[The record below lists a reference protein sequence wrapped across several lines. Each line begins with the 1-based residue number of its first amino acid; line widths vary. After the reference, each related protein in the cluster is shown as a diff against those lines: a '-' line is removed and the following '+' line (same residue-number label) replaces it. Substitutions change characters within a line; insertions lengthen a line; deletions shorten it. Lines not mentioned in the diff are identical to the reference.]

1 MTDAPSPQAGWES
14 AYAALREREGR
25 SDPEALLARPYLT
38 TGPLAAQ
45 WRIRARTYDR
55 FVAAVLAPLERTAG
69 RPLSILD
76 LGAGDG
82 WLAARMAGR
91 GHRSVALDVRLDAVD
106 GLAAGARLARPGA
119 RRFARVAASFEALPA
134 SRAAF
139 DLAVFNASIHYA
151 AELSRVLS
159 EARRAVRSGGR
170 IVLLDSPFY
179 RSAEAGEA
187 MVREKEQRTRETLP
201 DLADGLLSRS
211 SIEYLTRERLAA
223 AAAGSDLAFRR
234 IRVLY
239 PLSYELRGVR
249 ALLRR
254 DRPPSRFD
262 VWVAIVA

>member
-1 MTDAPSPQAGWES
+1 MSGSPSSQERWER

-25 SDPEALLARPYLT
+25 SDPEARLARPYLT
-38 TGPLAAQ
+38 KGPLAAQ
-45 WRIRARTYDR
+45 WRIRSRTYDR
-55 FVAAVLAPLERTAG
+55 FVAAVLVPLERERG

-91 GHRSVALDVRLDAVD
+91 GHRAVALDIRLDGID
-106 GLAAGARLARPGA
+106 GLAGGAP
-119 RRFARVAASFEALPA
+119 FARTIRGGFSRLAASFEALPA
-134 SRAAF
+134 PGAAY

-151 AELSRVLS
+151 ADLSRVLS
-159 EARRAVRSGGR
+159 EARRAVRKGGQ

-179 RSAEAGEA
+179 RSAKAGEA
-187 MVREKEQRTRETLP
+187 MVRQKKQRTRETLP
-201 DLADGLLSRS
+201 DLAEGLLARP
-211 SIEYLTRERLAA
+211 SIEYLTRARLAA
-223 AAAGSDLAFRR
+223 AASPWDLAFRR

-239 PLSYELRGVR
+239 PLSYELRSVH

-262 VWVAIVA
+262 VWVARVE

>member
-1 MTDAPSPQAGWES
+1 VTGSPSLQERWER
-14 AYAALREREGR
+14 AYATLREREGR
-25 SDPEALLARPYLT
+25 SDPEARLARPYLT
-38 TGPLAAQ
+38 KGPLAVQ

-55 FVAAVLAPLERTAG
+55 FVAAVLAPFERKAG

-91 GHRSVALDVRLDAVD
+91 GHRAVALDVRLDAVD
-106 GLAAGARLARPGA
+106 GLAAGALFA
-119 RRFARVAASFEALPA
+119 RRIPSGFGRVAASFEALPA
-134 SRAAF
+134 SEAAF

-151 AELSRVLS
+151 ADLGRVLS
-159 EARRAVRSGGR
+159 EARRAVRRGGR

-179 RSAEAGEA
+179 RSVEEGEA
-187 MVREKEQRTRETLP
+187 MVRQKERTTRETLP
-201 DLADGLLSRS
+201 DLAEGLLARP
-211 SIEYLTRERLAA
+211 SIEYLTCERLAA
-223 AAAGSDLAFRR
+223 AAAPSALAFCR

-254 DRPPSRFD
+254 DRRPSRFD
-262 VWVAIVA
+262 VWVARVG